1 VPAEPGLRAELTLVV
16 SDGDT
21 AVAARSGDVPVLA
34 TPRLLALCEEAS
46 VAAVAGHLEPG
57 RTTVGMRV
65 QLEHLAPTAVGGS
78 VRAEAILEEVDGPR
92 LTFKVSAHDK
102 RGLVGVGRVTRVIV
116 STERFLEKLRE
127 P

>member
-46 VAAVAGHLEPG
+46 VAAVEGHLEPG

-78 VRAEAILEEVDGPR
+78 VRAEAILEEVDGPG
-92 LTFKVSAHDK
+92 LTFKVSAHD
-102 RGLVGVGRVTRVIV
+102 
-116 STERFLEKLRE
+116 
-127 P
+127 